1 MEAAPPVPP
10 QQEPTRAELP
20 ADQRPATA
28 EDLKGLRRWVIV
40 AGVWA
45 VAATALAVIALLK
58 PAQTQDSETAA
69 AATRSVNRVQ
79 DRLDERFDQLESRVG
94 KLPQSSDLQ
103 SLGDRVQRTESRA
116 GQAAA
121 DAKAARDSIGKLQDR
136 VQKVERAQ
144 ERQSRSA
151 GSGSAGSGGRGGG
164 DSTSPQSSGGQ
175 PQN

>member
-1 MEAAPPVPP
+1 VEGAPPVPP
-10 QQEPTRAELP
+10 PQQAPIPAELT

-28 EDLKGLRRWVIV
+28 EDIKGLRRWVIV

-58 PAQTQDSETAA
+58 PAQTQDPETAA

-79 DRLDERFDQLESRVG
+79 DRLDERFDQLEGRVG
-94 KLPQSSDLQ
+94 RLPQSSDLQ
-103 SLGDRVQRTESRA
+103 RLGDRVQRMESRS
-116 GQAAA
+116 GQAAG

-151 GSGSAGSGGRGGG
+151 RSGSGGSGGG

>member
-1 MEAAPPVPP
+1 M
-10 QQEPTRAELP
+10 TAELP

-28 EDLKGLRRWVIV
+28 EDVKGLRRWVIV

-45 VAATALAVIALLK
+45 VAATALAVIALLR
-58 PAQTQDSETAA
+58 PVQTQDPDTAA

-94 KLPQSSDLQ
+94 RLPQSSDLQ
-103 SLGDRVQRTESRA
+103 RLGDRVQRTESRA
-116 GQAAA
+116 GQAAG

-151 GSGSAGSGGRGGG
+151 GSGSGGSGGG
-164 DSTSPQSSGGQ
+164 DRSSPQSSGGQ

>member
-1 MEAAPPVPP
+1 MEGTPPVPP
-10 QQEPTRAELP
+10 PQQASTRAELP

-28 EDLKGLRRWVIV
+28 EDLKGVRRWVIV

-58 PAQTQDSETAA
+58 PAQTQDPETAA

-79 DRLDERFDQLESRVG
+79 DRLDQRFDQLESRVG
-94 KLPQSSDLQ
+94 RLPQSSDLQ
-103 SLGDRVQRTESRA
+103 RLGDRVRRMESRA
-116 GQAAA
+116 GQAAG

-136 VQKVERAQ
+136 LQKAERAQ

-151 GSGSAGSGGRGGG
+151 GSGSGGSGGGGG
-164 DSTSPQSSGGQ
+164 GTSPQSSGGR